1 MWNMWYVAIAVGFV
15 SAALFAAKFIIWI
28 TNRKREDFFRW
39 FDRDVLGDGIML
51 AAMIVGIAFIFS
63 ATYCVGVSVRAT
75 NEISVFERQKE
86 YAERVFKEGAE
97 YHRIAIVDES
107 IEWNEWLYKS
117 VNEATVL
124 EKWSVYGSD
133 GIMGKLMELEP
144 IIIDGGND

>member
-1 MWNMWYVAIAVGFV
+1 MWNMWHVAIAVGFV

-28 TNRKREDFFRW
+28 TNRKKEDFLKW
-39 FDRDVLGDGIML
+39 FGRDVLGDRIML
-51 AAMIVGIAFIFS
+51 GAMIVGIVFLFV

-75 NEISVFERQKE
+75 KEISAFECQKE

-97 YHRIAIVDES
+97 YHKIAIVGES

-117 VNEATVL
+117 VNEASVL

-133 GIMGKLMELEP
+133 GIREKLMELEP
-144 IIIDGGND
+144 IIIDGGR